1 MISQSTITWP
11 PYLLI
16 FHLLLLLHPLFYPTS
31 ASVNVLLQ
39 KTPSH
44 LSLIATLNLVTCV
57 QNISTNQ
64 NQVILWN
71 MKITCIYWPTLSK
84 TNTYECTLYRMYEH
98 PAINFTFWNEWMQFM
113 FDLEHRWKVLEFGT
127 VCASIRLW
135 LGTHNGIQG
144 KSCWKISPSAGPTNP
159 RQHCGLIIHKY
170 S

>member
-1 MISQSTITWP
+1 M
-11 PYLLI
+11 
-16 FHLLLLLHPLFYPTS
+16 
-31 ASVNVLLQ
+31 
-39 KTPSH
+39 
-44 LSLIATLNLVTCV
+44 

-71 MKITCIYWPTLSK
+71 MKITSIYWPTLSK

-144 KSCWKISPSAGPTNP
+144 KSCWKISSSAGPTNP
-159 RQHCGLIIHKY
+159 RQHCSLIIHKY
-170 S
+170 SWIGRRQCYPRDVSRKERENVVILKKTGGRGLPKSHFHIYCF